1 MCNANRFQNLTNG
14 YITNYKDEY
23 AFQEIMLLECENGY
37 EPINRLRA
45 VVCSKPSSFDHIEL
59 PDFGCKGIGKLIT
72 LVVYV

>member
-1 MCNANRFQNLTNG
+1 
-14 YITNYKDEY
+14 
-23 AFQEIMLLECENGY
+23 MLLECENGY